1 MEAHAAPL
9 IKKRLM
15 PLNSTKE
22 IKKYVH
28 DKISNEYKKY
38 IGILH
43 AYYEVLGEVKC
54 RDAFCSSLINIINNA
69 S

>member
-1 MEAHAAPL
+1 MKAHAAPL
-9 IKKRLM
+9 LKKRLT

-22 IKKYVH
+22 IKNTST
-28 DKISNEYKKY
+28 IRSQIN
-38 IGILH
+38 IRNMGILP
-43 AYYEVLGEVKC
+43 AYYEAFGEVKC